1 VRLAGVSAGAEGP
14 LRDEAG
20 FEAFYAA
27 AFGRL
32 VGQLFLVTGNLNDAE
47 DVVQEALIRAAV
59 RWSRLREYG
68 APEAWVR
75 RVAMNLASDRL
86 RRSRRWLAAANRLRP
101 GPEPSTAVEE
111 FALLQALRAL
121 PLAQRKVVV
130 LHHLL
135 DLPVDDVA
143 VELGVPVGT
152 VKSRLGRARA
162 ALAIH
167 LADEAQELGGG
178 AGNRG

>member
-1 VRLAGVSAGAEGP
+1 
-14 LRDEAG
+14 LRDEHG
-20 FEAFYAA
+20 FEAFYDA

-32 VGQLFLVTGNLNDAE
+32 VGQLFLITGDLHDAE

-59 RWSRLREYG
+59 RWSRLRDYG

-75 RVAMNLASDRL
+75 RVAMNLASDGF
-86 RRSRRWLAAANRLRP
+86 RRTRRRLAAASSLRP
-101 GPEPSTAVEE
+101 SPEPPTALEGL
-111 FALLQALRAL
+111 ALAQALRAL

-135 DLPVDDVA
+135 DLPVDQVA

-152 VKSRLGRARA
+152 VKSRLARARA
-162 ALAIH
+162 ALATH
-167 LADEAQELGGG
+167 LAAETQEREGG
-178 AGNRG
+178 ASNRG